1 MLVKLFSCATVCLI
15 TISIYGLFAIKDKV
29 INLHYQL
36 SNVAKQ
42 LNEENNIIHILKAE
56 QSYLT
61 SPARLRKLSAL
72 YLQLDNVKIS
82 QMISDPLSLEKRKY
96 ANSAEEID
104 PYTTNDKV
112 KWRYKTIIND
122 KYIQTISNKKVN

>member
-42 LNEENNIIHILKAE
+42 LNEENNIIHILKGH
-56 QSYLT
+56 
-61 SPARLRKLSAL
+61 SA
-72 YLQLDNVKIS
+72 QCD
-82 QMISDPLSLEKRKY
+82 D
-96 ANSAEEID
+96 
-104 PYTTNDKV
+104 
-112 KWRYKTIIND
+112 
-122 KYIQTISNKKVN
+122 